1 MINKIIWLVDDDHIY
16 HIIMKKIIDK
26 SGLNAQVNSFYNG
39 KDAIVALENNKT
51 TRDNFPDI
59 ILLDIEMP
67 VLDGWGF
74 MAEWFRLKEDYF
86 QNIQIYICSSSIASE
101 DKQKAKNNLDILG
114 YMSKPISMDDLL
126 LIANK

>member
-1 MINKIIWLVDDDHIY
+1 MNKIIWLVDDDPIY

-39 KDAIVALENNKT
+39 KDAIVALENNQT
-51 TRDNFPDI
+51 TKDNFPDL

>member
-1 MINKIIWLVDDDHIY
+1 MNKIIWLVDDDHIY

-51 TRDNFPDI
+51 TRDNFPDL

-126 LIANK
+126 LIANKE

>member
-1 MINKIIWLVDDDHIY
+1 MNKIIWLVDDDHIY

-51 TRDNFPDI
+51 TRDNFPDL

-74 MAEWFRLKEDYF
+74 MVEWLRLKEDYF

-126 LIANK
+126 LIANKE

>member
-51 TRDNFPDI
+51 TRDNFPDL